1 MKRQY
6 NVEENGVIW
15 YEENGVRV
23 SFMPDF
29 ANSDYQAYLN
39 KDNPDWGK
47 GTISQEYELPLK
59 AVMKAARDEIGYQEG
74 ANNDNKFAK
83 VAGHANNQPWCA
95 TFIRACFIKGKEE
108 KAIPDTAYCPYLES
122 WGRQHNRIVPIKE
135 LKRGDLLLFD
145 FGRTGRADHVGI
157 ATHDFDEKS
166 PLLVK
171 TIEGNTGN
179 KSQTNGE
186 FVARKNRAVSLVRV
200 IVRPKWSK
208 E

>member
-1 MKRQY
+1 MSL
-6 NVEENGVIW
+6 E
-15 YEENGVRV
+15 
-23 SFMPDF
+23 
-29 ANSDYQAYLN
+29 
-39 KDNPDWGK
+39 
-47 GTISQEYELPLK
+47 

-74 ANNDNKFAK
+74 ANNANKFAK
-83 VAGHANNQPWCA
+83 IAGHANNQPWCA

-108 KAIPDTAYCPYLES
+108 KAIPDTAYCPYIES

-135 LKRGDLLLFD
+135 LKRGDLVLFD
-145 FGRTGRADHVGI
+145 FGRAGRADHVGI
-157 ATHDFDEKS
+157 ATHDFDATS
-166 PLLVK
+166 PQLIK